1 MTILLPPLLFFLFY
15 LFQIQFS
22 LGKGSK
28 DMTNGAVRSNRPLIS
43 AGVRFAVLLDPPE
56 TVTDWKSA
64 SSLKGEWGWYMMN
77 ILGYCLMVVFVGGAL
92 WIWAMTYECEK
103 LNGPFDS
110 F

>member
-1 MTILLPPLLFFLFY
+1 
-15 LFQIQFS
+15 
-22 LGKGSK
+22 
-28 DMTNGAVRSNRPLIS
+28 MTNGAVRSNQPLIP

-64 SSLKGEWGWYMMN
+64 SSLKGEWGWSLMN
-77 ILGYCLMVVFVGGAL
+77 ILGYFLMVFFVGGML
-92 WIWAMTYECEK
+92 VIWATTYNCEK